1 MKMNMVGQKGN
12 MIIFGGFIFLA
23 VFIYLARFKQ
33 LFTEGIALT
42 GYLVGCAILI
52 IGIVM
57 NKRGQ

>member
-1 MKMNMVGQKGN
+1 MNMVGQRGN

-23 VFIYLARFKQ
+23 IFIYLARFKQ
-33 LFTEGIALT
+33 LFNDSIALT

-52 IGIVM
+52 LGIIM